1 MKRTSLILTK
11 TNFIKKRILIL
22 LCLPLI
28 FSSCQK
34 CQECEPP
41 SDTIIV
47 GYDYQVN
54 YTNDGVGD
62 PIVVYDT
69 LAIYGLS
76 IFKEVCRDNFATDQK
91 YNSYINYMEDDLG
104 YNCKS
109 DFWN

>member
-1 MKRTSLILTK
+1 MKKLL
-11 TNFIKKRILIL
+11 LIL

-54 YTNDGVGD
+54 YTNDGAGN
-62 PIVVYDT
+62 PTVVYDT

-76 IFKEVCRDNFATDQK
+76 IFEEVCRDNFATDQK
-91 YNSYINYMEDDLG
+91 YNSYINYMEDDLD
-104 YNCKS
+104 YNCKP